1 MVNIAPTV
9 RSSSSISWLSLFIVS
24 IICHI
29 RHEVAS
35 TWYLHKLRLNQGT
48 LGSQECL
55 CKIHENG
62 VQISLEWHGKCIWTL
77 KNTSYTTVTI
87 HPRLMAW
94 YVFFLYVSGRLR
106 NIVMLLNFFFFQ
118 IHHRVF
124 IIIKFILLEFFFFF
138 QIHYRVFIIIKF
150 ILLAACLPLSAVQYI
165 DECLSVEQL
174 LRYQERI
181 SPRALSHSFW
191 ARWVHPLMC

>member
-118 IHHRVF
+118 IH
-124 IIIKFILLEFFFFF
+124 
-138 QIHYRVFIIIKF
+138 YRVFIIIKF